1 MHRAL
6 APTRRAA
13 LAALAPLA
21 ARARPVAARAMAAP
35 AFEIAVKGLPKEGI
49 LADCEPLEG
58 CKVSI
63 GRLHS
68 HQHRPPPLAGAFRS
82 PHASSSL
89 QPSNPPPP
97 PGPFSHRAL
106 LVLEEK
112 KVPYARTLIDLEDRP
127 DWIRA
132 ANPPNGAVPVLKDL
146 ATGTWLP
153 DSGAIS
159 DMLEERFPEP
169 PLGKV
174 DALPAPGAGIFGA
187 FKDFCKAESAD
198 EAAAKEAELRG
209 ALGELEAAL
218 RASDGP
224 FVGGA
229 RPNAH
234 DCSLAPKLYHAVIA
248 LDHFKG
254 WSLPGEFA
262 AVRAYLD
269 AWQGRESWRNT
280 AYSPELVVRGW
291 EKHGLVVRK

>member
-1 MHRAL
+1 MHRAPT
-6 APTRRAA
+6 PTRRA
-13 LAALAPLA
+13 AALAPLA
-21 ARARPVAARAMAAP
+21 ARARRVAARAMSAP

-49 LADCEPLEG
+49 LADCEPEG
-58 CKVSI
+58 W
-63 GRLHS
+63 R
-68 HQHRPPPLAGAFRS
+68 AGPGAGEANS
-82 PHASSSL
+82 DG
-89 QPSNPPPP
+89 PPPP
-97 PGPFSHRAL
+97 PARFAHRLRTTPPPPAGPFSHRAL

-112 KVPYARTLIDLEDRP
+112 KVPYTRTLIDLEDRP
-127 DWIRA
+127 DWIKA

-146 ATGTWLP
+146 ETGTWLP

-187 FKDFCKAESAD
+187 FKDYCKAETAG
-198 EAAAKEAELRG
+198 EAATREGELRG

-218 RASDGP
+218 RASGGP
-224 FVGGA
+224 FVGGG

-254 WSLPGEFA
+254 WSLPGEFS

-280 AYSPELVVRGW
+280 AYSPELVIKGW